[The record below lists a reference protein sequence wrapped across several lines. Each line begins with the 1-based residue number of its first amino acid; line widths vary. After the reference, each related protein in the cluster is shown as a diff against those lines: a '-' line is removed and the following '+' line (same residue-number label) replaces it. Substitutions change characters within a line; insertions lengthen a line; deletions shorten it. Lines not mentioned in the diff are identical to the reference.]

1 MFRTSKKDFLCP
13 KEVKMDV
20 KLEKTTISD
29 RKLLEYSM
37 QLAMLTTLLQKQLIS
52 QNEYDKVKRKLMKE
66 YHIISS
72 IMN

>member
-1 MFRTSKKDFLCP
+1 
-13 KEVKMDV
+13 MDV
-20 KLEKTTISD
+20 KLEKTTVSNK
-29 RKLLEYSM
+29 KLFEYSM

-72 IMN
+72 IMNWQRFYIIV

>member
-1 MFRTSKKDFLCP
+1 
-13 KEVKMDV
+13 MDV

-29 RKLLEYSM
+29 KKLLEYSM
-37 QLAMLTTLLQKQLIS
+37 QLAMLTTLMQKQLIS

-72 IMN
+72 IMNWQYFYIIV

>member
-1 MFRTSKKDFLCP
+1 
-13 KEVKMDV
+13 MDV
-20 KLEKTTISD
+20 KLENTTVSD

-52 QNEYDKVKRKLMKE
+52 QSEYDKVKRKLMKE

-72 IMN
+72 IMNWQRFYIIV

>member
-1 MFRTSKKDFLCP
+1 
-13 KEVKMDV
+13 MDV
-20 KLEKTTISD
+20 KLEKTTVSD

-52 QNEYDKVKRKLMKE
+52 QNEYDKVKRRLMKE

-72 IMN
+72 IMNWHHFYIIV

>member
-1 MFRTSKKDFLCP
+1 
-13 KEVKMDV
+13 MDV
-20 KLEKTTISD
+20 KLEKTTVSD

-66 YHIISS
+66 YHIIS
-72 IMN
+72 II

>member
-1 MFRTSKKDFLCP
+1 
-13 KEVKMDV
+13 MDA
-20 KLEKTTISD
+20 KLEKTTVSNK
-29 RKLLEYSM
+29 KLFEYSM

-72 IMN
+72 IMNWQRFYIIV

>member
-1 MFRTSKKDFLCP
+1 
-13 KEVKMDV
+13 MDV
-20 KLEKTTISD
+20 KLEKTTVAD
-29 RKLLEYSM
+29 KKLLEYSM

-52 QNEYDKVKRKLMKE
+52 LNEYDKVKRKLMKE

>member
-1 MFRTSKKDFLCP
+1 
-13 KEVKMDV
+13 MDV
-20 KLEKTTISD
+20 KLEKTIVSNK
-29 RKLLEYSM
+29 KLLEYSM

-72 IMN
+72 IMNWQHFYIIV

>member
-1 MFRTSKKDFLCP
+1 
-13 KEVKMDV
+13 MDV
-20 KLEKTTISD
+20 KLEKTAVSD

-52 QNEYDKVKRKLMKE
+52 QNEYDKVKRRLMKE
-66 YHIISS
+66 YHIICS

>member
-1 MFRTSKKDFLCP
+1 
-13 KEVKMDV
+13 MDV
-20 KLEKTTISD
+20 KLEKTTVYD
-29 RKLLEYSM
+29 KKLLEYSM

-72 IMN
+72 IMNWQCFYIIV